1 MHTGKFS
8 LEYKE
13 AIIVSTD
20 KKGDKETIKNHHT
33 QALSILA
40 YANAFIK
47 RPEKQIKFIHDDSL
61 SSAYFM
67 TLRLLQVISVK
78 IYSQ

>member
-61 SSAYFM
+61 S
-67 TLRLLQVISVK
+67 LLHIL
-78 IYSQ
+78 